1 MLVKTKCFGEV
12 DISEEKVIEFEDGIM
27 GFEEYKKYTI
37 IYDNTDGDKSTISWL
52 QSMDEPGLALPI
64 INPFSV
70 KEDYNPTVEG
80 EVIDRLGTMNDEN
93 TVVFVILTVP
103 ADVKKMTA
111 NLRAPLVINADTRKA
126 CQVIVENDQYPIRYK
141 VFNEDC
147 ESHEVK

>member
-147 ESHEVK
+147 ESQEGK

>member
-12 DISEEKVIEFEDGIM
+12 DIHEDKIIEFEDGIL

-37 IYDNTDGDKSTISWL
+37 IYDNTDGENSTISWL
-52 QSMDEPGLALPI
+52 QSVDEPGLALPI
-64 INPFSV
+64 INPLII

-80 EVIDRLGTMNDEN
+80 EVLDRLGEMTDEN
-93 TVVFVILTVP
+93 TVVFVALTVP
-103 ADVKKMTA
+103 SDAKKMTA

-141 VFNEDC
+141 VFNE
-147 ESHEVK
+147 E